1 MRCLSFY
8 HLRDIRRSWC
18 LSSHVIWRVP
28 CGDFEHQ
35 RRVQF
40 QGCDAKRLQ
49 THHAI
54 LFGSGW
60 SCLFLPTVLQ
70 DALSE
75 VIKVLPTHV
84 VEGVCGRHHNFL
96 GGGVHK
102 EGRYHFWPRRLLARS
117 FYHFWPRP
125 LLAQTA
131 LWPFPA
137 CAKVGPRRV
146 GPRRVGP
153 RRVGPRRV
161 APEISRFFSLSR
173 HNVLS
178 FFPLLEVLS
187 WNFGRGSRPRS
198 TQSARLGFSGVTVR
212 APTAHKLVNE
222 RSGFHKM
229 TPGTPN
235 AHFGWTS
242 ALIVTTFPRD
252 HLQEIQER
260 TKFSAG
266 EGTKERNFGVARRA
280 GSCGGLV
287 RRRAGPKC

>member
-137 CAKVGPRRV
+137 CAKVGPEGW
-146 GPRRVGP
+146 GPEGWGP
-153 RRVGPRRV
+153 EGWRPKFR
-161 APEISRFFSLSR
+161 AFFPSPATIFFLSSLSWR
-173 HNVLS
+173 S
-178 FFPLLEVLS
+178 FRGILAAVQ
-187 WNFGRGSRPRS
+187 GRGPPKVRVWVLWGHCASPDGPQARQRAKWVSQNDPRDPER
-198 TQSARLGFSGVTVR
+198 ALWVDLGF
-212 APTAHKLVNE
+212 
-222 RSGFHKM
+222 
-229 TPGTPN
+229 
-235 AHFGWTS
+235 
-242 ALIVTTFPRD
+242 
-252 HLQEIQER
+252 
-260 TKFSAG
+260 
-266 EGTKERNFGVARRA
+266 
-280 GSCGGLV
+280 GS
-287 RRRAGPKC
+287 